1 MVFHAP
7 DNNQLSEELIKL
19 KIHSS
24 ISLMGLI
31 LGELL
36 IENVARNFA
45 KLKSQSRSSKC
56 SGLVCST

>member
-7 DNNQLSEELIKL
+7 DYNQLSEELIKL

-31 LGELL
+31 LGELFDR
-36 IENVARNFA
+36 E
-45 KLKSQSRSSKC
+45 C
-56 SGLVCST
+56 